1 MGLTLHGLK
10 VLRYARA
17 VNPRSLENPD
27 RDTLERFL
35 REHLSAK
42 RFVQVAAECEVVYV
56 GRAASLTEAGD
67 YVVLLKADGSVQ
79 VHGARGVKPVN
90 WQPRTDDVRV
100 TRDEDDRVML
110 LAERFK
116 PNELVQI
123 TFRKVSFALTLEL
136 RDEKVFQLHGSEAQI
151 HAALARNPDVIEP
164 GLQVLERELLVGV
177 GGIDL
182 YARDSKG
189 RYVVVEVK
197 RAKAT
202 QEAVHQLERYVNA
215 VREQVPGLVRGILAA
230 PEISKPARTV
240 LEKIGLEFCQLSAL
254 PEDPKPVAQFAL
266 FA

>member
-1 MGLTLHGLK
+1 
-10 VLRYARA
+10 
-17 VNPRSLENPD
+17 
-27 RDTLERFL
+27 
-35 REHLSAK
+35 
-42 RFVQVAAECEVVYV
+42 
-56 GRAASLTEAGD
+56 
-67 YVVLLKADGSVQ
+67 
-79 VHGARGVKPVN
+79 
-90 WQPRTDDVRV
+90 
-100 TRDEDDRVML
+100 
-110 LAERFK
+110 
-116 PNELVQI
+116 
-123 TFRKVSFALTLEL
+123 
-136 RDEKVFQLHGSEAQI
+136 VFQLHGSEAQM

-182 YARDSKG
+182 YARDAQG

-215 VREQVPGLVRGILAA
+215 VREQVPGDVRGILAA

-240 LEKIGLEFCQLSAL
+240 LEKIGLEFCELSAL